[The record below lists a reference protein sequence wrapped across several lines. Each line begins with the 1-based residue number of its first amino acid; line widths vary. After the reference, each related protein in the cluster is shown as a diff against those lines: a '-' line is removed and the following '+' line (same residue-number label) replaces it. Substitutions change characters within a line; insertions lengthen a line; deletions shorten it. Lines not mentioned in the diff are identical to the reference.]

1 MAGRRAD
8 RLLAELAWPPL
19 RDRGCHEPHRA
30 ARYEH
35 VSAGRAFKISIKTT
49 VGGCSDDGMVQSVRA
64 VARQLDE
71 VQRNTAR
78 FLAFT
83 LSSDRTAKT
92 ALFTMCVDED
102 DPVEAVAAAYSWVVT
117 AINAT
122 GDGAYGW
129 EMAARPEERERIHRF

>member
-1 MAGRRAD
+1 MA
-8 RLLAELAWPPL
+8 
-19 RDRGCHEPHRA
+19 
-30 ARYEH
+30 
-35 VSAGRAFKISIKTT
+35 AFKISIKTT
-49 VGGCSDDGMVQSVRA
+49 VSGCSDDEMMQSVRD
-64 VARQLDE
+64 VAQQLDE

-92 ALFTMCVDED
+92 ALLTMCVEED
-102 DPVEAVAAAYSWVVT
+102 DQVKAVAAAYSWVVT

-129 EMAARPEERERIHRF
+129 EMAARPEERERILA